1 MWKLHVGKEGD
12 SWVRALHWFL
22 PRAVIWHACM
32 AVPSFIWMH
41 AFFQWREKKALSIWR
56 RRRCAACAK
65 MAEGIESNACVGTRG
80 EREREREIQ
89 VRNDQTSP
97 CNPSPFPCSSSS
109 AAAAAW
115 RRLRRCHTTVKLLL
129 LQLLT
134 GNCALLE
141 CWYKCRATLCMAV
154 CRTLLFQNTPVN
166 LSHFKYTHDF
176 I

>member
-1 MWKLHVGKEGD
+1 MLERKVTVEWGPCIGFY
-12 SWVRALHWFL
+12 RALWFGM
-22 PRAVIWHACM
+22 HAWQCH
-32 AVPSFIWMH
+32 PSFGCTP
-41 AFFQWREKKALSIWR
+41 FFSDVKRRPFLSWR
-56 RRRCAACAK
+56 RKSCAACAK
-65 MAEGIESNACVGTRG
+65 MADGCESNACVGTRG
-80 EREREREIQ
+80 EREREMQ

-154 CRTLLFQNTPVN
+154 CSTLLFQKTPVN
-166 LSHFKYTHDF
+166 LSHFKCTYDF